1 MGNNLLMYES
11 KDSVNNGRKRPFS
24 LLNDGNDEENDNPN
38 EEIASHRPLKR
49 RRTRKI
55 QDSSDESEEEVE
67 PQEVKKEEESIGN
80 ASAWMKTSCIPDCKF
95 PSDDSKEMLPCI
107 ECNEYYHYKC
117 LALENT
123 DRTRKIFRCANCIR
137 KEIAEEIAN
146 RRMINNRL

>member
-1 MGNNLLMYES
+1 MG
-11 KDSVNNGRKRPFS
+11 
-24 LLNDGNDEENDNPN
+24 PN
-38 EEIASHRPLKR
+38 EEIASHRPLMR

-67 PQEVKKEEESIGN
+67 PQEVKKEEKSIGN
-80 ASAWMKTSCIPDCKF
+80 SSWMMTSCIPDCKF
-95 PSDDSKEMLPCI
+95 PSDDSKEMLPCV
-107 ECNEYYHYKC
+107 ECNEYFHYQC

-146 RRMINNRL
+146 KRMMNNRL